1 VAQVALSLVALV
13 GAGLFVRS
21 LRNADGIDP
30 GFDAGRLGIVS
41 FTIRDIRDTQGY
53 LDALG
58 KPRIA
63 QVKRDAIIAQARAAH
78 AERRRCRHSQREH
91 GADQIHGAHGPILSC

>member
-1 VAQVALSLVALV
+1 MEEAYRERDKFAQSVQSVAATDLANM
-13 GAGLFVRS
+13 GLQ
-21 LRNADGIDP
+21 
-30 GFDAGRLGIVS
+30 IVS

-63 QVKRDAIIAQARAAH
+63 QVKRDAVIGEAEANRDAVIRSAQANQ
-78 AERRRCRHSQREH
+78 E
-91 GADQIHGAHGPILSC
+91 GADGEVPGGCANRRS

>member
-1 VAQVALSLVALV
+1 MANM
-13 GAGLFVRS
+13 G
-21 LRNADGIDP
+21 
-30 GFDAGRLGIVS
+30 LGIVS

-63 QVKRDAIIAQARAAH
+63 QVKRDAINRPGRGRPRRHGQVLPGH
-78 AERRRCRHSQREH
+78 AGRTGGEIPGRHEDR
-91 GADQIHGAHGPILSC
+91 